1 MLENF
6 NNLLYMD
13 GNGLFV
19 WFSMAFLI
27 LVLSLNIFYAIKKK
41 RKLIKLIRST

>member
-19 WFSMAFLI
+19 WFCMAFFV
-27 LVLSLNIFYAIKKK
+27 LVVSLNILYAIKKK
-41 RKLIKLIRST
+41 RQLIKLIRSS

>member
-6 NNLLYMD
+6 NDLVYMD

-19 WFSMAFLI
+19 WFCMAFVI
-27 LVLSLNIFYAIKKK
+27 LVLSLNILYAIKKK
-41 RKLIKLIRST
+41 RKLIKLIRSL